1 MKQRKITINLV
12 WANVFAAILFFVVLL
27 LSSAAWYFVWGFPTF
42 EDFPIQFIPNH
53 NILLTFLIVFVA
65 LMAGI
70 VLHEL
75 IHGLT
80 WAYFAKKGFKSIRF
94 GVLWE
99 MLTPYCHCSEPLTVR
114 QYCIGAL
121 MPLVVLGVIPLALAY
136 PLKSILLLGWGI
148 LFVSAAAGDILIAW
162 KLRKEPATNVV
173 LDHPKEAGRMIL
185 EED

>member
-27 LSSAAWYFVWGFPTF
+27 LSSAAWYFVWGIPTF
-42 EDFPIQFIPNH
+42 ENFPIQFIPNH
-53 NILLTFLIVFVA
+53 DILLTFLIVFVA
-65 LMAGI
+65 LMTGI

-94 GVLWE
+94 GILWE

-162 KLRKEPATNVV
+162 KIRKEPATSMV
-173 LDHPKEAGRMIL
+173 LDHPKEAGCMIL

>member
-27 LSSAAWYFVWGFPTF
+27 LSSAAWYFVWGFHAS

-80 WAYFAKKGFKSIRF
+80 WAYFAKKGLRAFDSAYYGK
-94 GVLWE
+94 
-99 MLTPYCHCSEPLTVR
+99 CSPL
-114 QYCIGAL
+114 I
-121 MPLVVLGVIPLALAY
+121 VIAPS
-136 PLKSILLLGWGI
+136 P
-148 LFVSAAAGDILIAW
+148 
-162 KLRKEPATNVV
+162 
-173 LDHPKEAGRMIL
+173 
-185 EED
+185 